1 MTTKTLSLITATLL
15 LSTQTFAD
23 EIALETITVTTANKT
38 AQSLADITS
47 NIDVITASD
56 IEERGFTTVT
66 EALSHIAGISF
77 TANGGLGGTS
87 AMYLRGMD
95 SRSTLVLIDGIRYND
110 VTSLSGAP
118 FEHLMVADIEQIEI
132 VKGAQSGIWGAD
144 ASAGVINIISKKA
157 KDGTHGSAHIEAGS
171 FSTQK
176 YGATLSHKT
185 QDYSIKVSHNVVDT
199 EGFTAQAPKGSDIDL
214 FENDG
219 YTNKTTNIQLSYNIN
234 ETNKIEIFH
243 SMIDAEGDYD
253 TFENPDALARS
264 TIKEHFTAINFNH
277 VDSFNTLNVYAKRSK
292 FEREFHTEFEDT
304 LFKGSVDEIGFNS
317 KIPYGEGHFVLLGAE
332 YKSFEQDDNIAKDFD
347 NSGIFI
353 SNHNTFA
360 GMTGGKTILTESLR
374 YDSYSSFDNEL
385 TGKIGLKHIHGR
397 IKGLVTSINYGTAYT
412 VPTLYQ
418 LYAPASNFGGFS
430 YPIGNEDLQPETT
443 KSFDISIAYKDFSL
457 TYFKNTIDNLIDSTS
472 GYNNVEG
479 ESKIDGIEASYLYAF
494 NDDLLFNINYTKL
507 FNAED
512 KEGEALLRRATDTLN
527 ASIDYYG
534 ISKLHLGVDASYV
547 GDRTDIIF
555 NPDFTTSQAQTGNYT
570 LVNFTADYQ
579 ITDSM
584 QVYGKIENLTDEL
597 YQSVYGYAT
606 SPRGFYVGVR
616 AKF

>member
-1 MTTKTLSLITATLL
+1 MTKTTLSLLTATLL
-15 LSTQTFAD
+15 LGTQTFAE
-23 EIALETITVTTANKT
+23 EISLETITVTTANKT

-47 NIDVITASD
+47 NINVITSSD
-56 IEERGFTTVT
+56 IEDRGFTTVT
-66 EALSHIAGISF
+66 EALSSLAGISF

-118 FEHLMVADIEQIEI
+118 FEHLMVGDIEQIEV

-157 KDGTHGSAHIEAGS
+157 KEGLHGSAHIEAGS
-171 FSTQK
+171 FNTQK
-176 YGATLSHKT
+176 YGATLSQKT
-185 QDYSIKVSHNVVDT
+185 KKYSIKVSHNVVDSD
-199 EGFTAQAPKGSDIDL
+199 GFTALAPKGSDIDT
-214 FENDG
+214 FEDDG
-219 YTNKTTNIQLSYNIN
+219 YTNKITNIQLGLNIN
-234 ETNKIEIFH
+234 ENNKIEISH
-243 SMIDAEGDYD
+243 TQIDAEGDYD
-253 TFENPDALARS
+253 TFENPDALATS
-264 TIKEHFTAINFNH
+264 ATKDSFTSLNFNH
-277 VDSFNTLNVYAKRSK
+277 VDSFNTLNVFAKRSK
-292 FEREFHTEFEDT
+292 FEKEFKTEFSNDPFEGT
-304 LFKGSVDEIGFNS
+304 VDEIGFNS
-317 KIPYGEGHFVLLGAE
+317 KIPYGQGDFVLVGAE
-332 YKSFEQDDNIAKDFD
+332 YKSFEQDDKIQKDFD
-347 NSGIFI
+347 NTGVFI
-353 SNHNTFA
+353 SNHNSFL
-360 GMTGGKTILTESLR
+360 GIMGGKTIFTESLR
-374 YDSYSSFDNEL
+374 YDSYSSFDNEF
-385 TGKIGLKHIHGR
+385 TGKIGLKHIHDK

-418 LYAPASNFGGFS
+418 LYAPASSFGGFT
-430 YPIGNEDLQPETT
+430 YAIGNEDLQAETT
-443 KSFDISIAYKDFSL
+443 QSFDISIAYKDFSL
-457 TYFKNTIDNLIDSTS
+457 TYFKNTIDNLIEYTS

-479 ESKIDGIEASYLYAF
+479 ESKIDGLEASYLYAF
-494 NDDLLFNINYTKL
+494 NDDLLFNINYTHL
-507 FNAED
+507 FHAQD

-534 ISKLHLGVDASYV
+534 ISKLHLGLDASYI

-579 ITDSM
+579 ITDSL

-606 SPRGFYVGVR
+606 SPRGFYAGVR